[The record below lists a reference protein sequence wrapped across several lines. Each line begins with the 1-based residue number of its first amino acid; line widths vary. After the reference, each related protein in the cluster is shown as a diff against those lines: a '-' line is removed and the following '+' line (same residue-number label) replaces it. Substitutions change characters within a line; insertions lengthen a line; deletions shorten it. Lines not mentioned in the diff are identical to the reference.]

1 MKICV
6 YAIAKNEEQFV
17 DRFMA
22 AASGADVILVADTG
36 STDGTLLT
44 LRKCAVTRISG
55 ATLLPQISISPW
67 RFDHAR
73 NAALAM
79 VPADVDVCVSLDL
92 DEVLQ
97 PGWRAEIE
105 RVWKLGE
112 TTRLSYLF
120 DWGRGIAFWYEKI
133 HARKGYSWHHPCHEY
148 PTPDGRIAEV
158 YARTSPDFLM
168 VIHKPDNTKSRGQYL
183 DLLKL
188 SVTEDPYC
196 PRNAFYYA
204 RELSFVGNYTE
215 SLVECD
221 RFLALPRATWHTERC
236 YAYRVKGRCYVEL
249 GDLENATKQFMLAAA
264 EAPETREPWFEL
276 AAICYKQQRWQECF
290 AFAMRTLSITER
302 EKVYTVDPEVWD
314 SHWPHT
320 YACVSAWGAGLKEIA
335 KDHAAAALRIA
346 PDDGMVKTNWSYFSE

>member
-6 YAIAKNEEQFV
+6 YAISKNEEQFAS
-17 DRFMA
+17 RFVEA
-22 AASGADVILVADTG
+22 AKEADLIFVADTG
-36 STDGTLLT
+36 STD
-44 LRKCAVTRISG
+44 RTREALVAAGVEFSVKVRVP
-55 ATLLPQISISPW
+55 TISISPW

-105 RVWKLGE
+105 RVWKLGQ
-112 TTRLSYLF
+112 TTRLKYLF

-133 HARKGYSWHHPCHEY
+133 HARKGYFWHHPCHEY
-148 PTPDGRIAEV
+148 PTPDGRITEV
-158 YARTSPDFLM
+158 YEWTSPDFLM
-168 VIHKPDNTKSRGQYL
+168 VIHKPNGLGRPAYL

-204 RELSFVGNYTE
+204 RELTFVGRYAE

-249 GDLENATKQFMLAAA
+249 GDLDNATKQFMLAAA
-264 EAPETREPWFEL
+264 EAPETREPWYEL
-276 AAICYKQQRWQECF
+276 ASICYKQQRWHECF
-290 AFAMRTLSITER
+290 AFALRTLSITER

-314 SHWPHT
+314 SHWPYT
-320 YACVSAWGAGLKEIA
+320 YACIGAWGMGMKEVSKDYAAVALK
-335 KDHAAAALRIA
+335 IA
-346 PDDGMVKTNWSYFSE
+346 PDDAMVKTNWSYFAE